1 MEQKELDIYEILEQ
15 NQLLEE
21 SFELECKSAR
31 GGLPGSLWETYVAFA
46 NSEGGNIVLGITEK
60 EESLQ
65 IDGLSQAQVSKFQQD
80 FWNQVNNR
88 GKVSVNILSER
99 HVKSIEVASGKFILA
114 IHVPAADYRSKPVHI
129 GPDPLRG
136 TYKRNHTGDYLC
148 THDEVR
154 QMIADALPQKPDS
167 RILDNY
173 SLDDLDELSI
183 SQFRQLFRSAKP
195 GHPFLAEDDKGLLT
209 KTGAWRTDRHS
220 KKEGLTV
227 AGLLMFGKHQAIIDT
242 FPDFH
247 LDYQEVNDPNQRWSD
262 RVFPDGTWEANIFQ
276 FYQRIW
282 PKISGTLP
290 KPFQL
295 KDGQRMDE
303 STLHEALREALV
315 NALVHADY
323 SAPGGV
329 VIKKFPDYFVFSNP
343 GNMLITTEQYYKGG
357 ISIPRNN
364 SIQTLFVLLGF
375 GEKAG
380 SGSTRIFS
388 AWEGLHWRKPYIQVS
403 HQPSRFDL
411 FLRMESLISPK
422 SMDALVALYGEEIR
436 SLYGNALIALTTA
449 QIEGAITNTRLQQLI
464 GVHSS
469 EISKLLKEL
478 CGGGY
483 LLPSGKGRG
492 TVYQLNT
499 QFLPLREESKQV
511 IAPGIQG
518 ILFENN
524 HAENN
529 SPHVR
534 VDTLGAKED
543 TSGAKE
549 DTSALKEDTSGAKE
563 DTSGAKEDTSIVQ
576 QRLKPDVLNRLIL
589 EFCQTEFKSV
599 EEIGEHSGKT
609 PKYLKDKV
617 IPRLIEHKMLERLY
631 PGTPNHPNQKYK
643 TKV

>member
-1 MEQKELDIYEILEQ
+1 MDIYEILEQ
-15 NQLLEE
+15 NQLSGE
-21 SFELECKSAR
+21 SYELEFKSGK
-31 GGLPGSLWETYVAFA
+31 GGLPGSLWESYSAFA
-46 NSEGGNIVLGITEK
+46 NSEGGIIVLGITEK
-60 EESLQ
+60 EEILHV
-65 IDGLSQAQVSKFQQD
+65 DGLTVAQVYKYQQD
-80 FWNQVNNR
+80 FWNQVNNK
-88 GKVSVNILSER
+88 GKINANILSE
-99 HVKSIEVASGKFILA
+99 HQVKSIHIGMGQYVLVIQ
-114 IHVPAADYRSKPVHI
+114 VPAADYRAKPVHI

-136 TYKRNHTGDYLC
+136 TYKRNHTGDYQC
-148 THDEVR
+148 TPDEVR

-173 SLDDLDELSI
+173 SLEDLDKLSI

-209 KTGAWRTDRHS
+209 KIGAWRTDRHS

-247 LDYQEVNDPNQRWSD
+247 LDYQEIDDPAQRWSD

-323 SAPGGV
+323 SASGGV
-329 VIKKFPDYFVFSNP
+329 MIKKYPDYFVFSNP
-343 GNMLITTEQYYKGG
+343 GNLLITIEQYYQGG

-364 SIQTLFVLLGF
+364 SIQTMFVLLGF

-380 SGSTRIFS
+380 SGSTRILS
-388 AWEGLHWRKPYIQVS
+388 AWEGLHWRKPYVQVS
-403 HQPSRFDL
+403 YQPARFDL
-411 FLRMESLISPK
+411 FLRMESLISSR
-422 SMDALVALYGEEIR
+422 SMDALAAIFGEEIR
-436 SLYGNALIALTTA
+436 QLIGNQLIALTTA

-464 GVHSS
+464 GDHASA
-469 EISKLLKEL
+469 ISKLLKEL
-478 CGGGY
+478 CTSGY
-483 LLPSGKGRG
+483 LTISGKGRG

-499 QFLPLREESKQV
+499 KYVSENQGDNKV
-511 IAPGIQG
+511 DVGIQG
-518 ILFENN
+518 ILFADE
-524 HAENN
+524 
-529 SPHVR
+529 S
-534 VDTLGAKED
+534 AKMD
-543 TSGAKE
+543 TSGAKMDTSDAKM
-549 DTSALKEDTSGAKE
+549 DTSADTKEKRMRPEELG
-563 DTSGAKEDTSIVQ
+563 Q
-576 QRLKPDVLNRLIL
+576 LVLEYCKDEYR
-589 EFCQTEFKSV
+589 SV
-599 EEIGEHSGKT
+599 DEIGSYLQKT
-609 PKYLKDKV
+609 AKYLKNKI
-617 IPRLIEHKMLERLY
+617 IPRLLKTGQLERLY
-631 PGTPNHPNQKYK
+631 PNNPNHPQQKYK